1 MITNLI
7 LIGTLKTGDHG
18 CLIEV
23 TAKYRSIFTI
33 IKESY
38 FQDFGDRI

>member
-23 TAKYRSIFTI
+23 TATIITIITI